1 MITCLFRQHNPKF
14 KGILVG
20 FSLSLFIS
28 IGFGHSAIA
37 ADAKLLTFDEI
48 KRISPKANDEFV
60 QAFLDAEGDFAAA
73 GITTRLRMAHFLA
86 QVMTETG
93 GMRRIDENM
102 NYSFA
107 TLMRVFSRKTISE
120 AKAREIAGKPREI
133 ANWVYGNRLGNRGR
147 KTLDGWN
154 YRGSGF
160 IQLTG
165 LTNFRVR
172 GDELGLPL
180 EKNPELARQTRE
192 GLQAAIAY
200 WRSRNINAAADDNDV
215 FRVRKL
221 VNGPKAHGLDQT
233 RIWFKQAWTRVFR
246 AKASVGFEGAE
257 VLAESGVLDESA
269 LFDDILQESGLLDPD
284 ALEAGGDEAAARA
297 EALRQFQRELSL
309 PETGELDE
317 NTKLELLDP
326 REWRHLDGSDALP
339 ARVEGDLDQTVVLQL
354 DGASTEAADAAPVEP
369 EKGTGASFENSDIT
383 AEDLQALE
391 KAKGSYSEYE
401 MSFSGPGVTSDDFE
415 PFSVIVPDT
424 RSAVVETKSFPA
436 RAIVQILFRDNTG
449 TQRLCSGSMVS
460 SNTVLT
466 AGHCV
471 HSGTTTG
478 QPYSNFRVIPGRNK
492 SAAPFGRCKG
502 RQAFVLSGWVTSLT
516 PDESR
521 YYDLGAIKL
530 DCEVG
535 NATGWL
541 GVRTLGN
548 GENGV
553 GSIVQGYAADLDP
566 SGQQWVSEDKIRFLS
581 ELKGFYQNDTF
592 GGTSGSPVFATE
604 TNDTLIGVH
613 TNGLHGN
620 EDPWKS
626 NNAFT
631 RITPER
637 LARIQEWI
645 SR

>member
-1 MITCLFRQHNPKF
+1 MIICFYRQPNSSF
-14 KGILVG
+14 FDRLVV
-20 FSLSLFIS
+20 FALATFIS
-28 IGFGHSAIA
+28 ICFGHSAIA
-37 ADAKLLTFDEI
+37 ADAKLLTFGEI
-48 KRISPKANDEFV
+48 KRISPRANDEFIR
-60 QAFLDAEGDFAAA
+60 AFLDAEDDFVAA

-107 TLMRVFSRKTISE
+107 SLMRVFSRKTISE
-120 AKAREIAGKPREI
+120 AKAREIAGKPRDI

-200 WRSRNINAAADDNDV
+200 WKSRNINAAADDNDV

-233 RIWFKQAWTRVFR
+233 RVWFNQAWTRVFR
-246 AKASVGFEGAE
+246 GKASVGFDRGEIL
-257 VLAESGVLDESA
+257 VESGVLDESA
-269 LFDDILQESGLLDPD
+269 LFDDILKEGGLLDPD
-284 ALEAGGDEAAARA
+284 AFEAGGDETAARA

-326 REWRHLDGSDALP
+326 REWRHLDESDALP
-339 ARVEGDLDQTVVLQL
+339 ARMEGDLDQTVVLQL
-354 DGASTEAADAAPVEP
+354 DAPSTEAADAAPVEP
-369 EKGTGASFENSDIT
+369 EMGTGASFENSDIT

-391 KAKGSYSEYE
+391 RAKGIYPEYE
-401 MSFSGPGVTSDDFE
+401 MSLSGPGVTSDDFE
-415 PFSVIVPDT
+415 PFSVIAPDT
-424 RSAVVETKSFPA
+424 RAAVVDTKSFPA

-449 TQRLCSGSMVS
+449 TQRLCSGTMVS
-460 SNTVLT
+460 PDTILT

-478 QPYSNFRVIPGRNK
+478 QPYSNFRIIPGRNK

-516 PDESR
+516 PEEGR

-535 NATGWL
+535 TATGWI

-548 GENGV
+548 GETV
-553 GSIVQGYAADLDP
+553 ETVVQGYAADLDP
-566 SGQQWVSEDKIRFLS
+566 SGQQWVSEDRIRFLS

-592 GGTSGSPVFATE
+592 GGTSGSPVFAKDMD
-604 TNDTLIGVH
+604 DTLIGVH
-613 TNGLHGN
+613 TNGLHGG
-620 EDPWKS
+620 EEPWKS

-631 RITPER
+631 RITAER